1 VSGFLLDTS
10 VLSTF
15 APDRPEHPVQLRD
28 WIMDQ
33 GQRDRLFVSTIVI
46 LETQRGIAKL
56 RRAGG
61 KARADRLEHWLS
73 GVLVDFKEQLLS
85 IDPIIARAAGELEDA
100 SIAAGR
106 SPGLADVLVAATAQV
121 HSLTVLTTNV
131 RHFAVLGTPHLDP
144 FAGRLPT

>member
-1 VSGFLLDTS
+1 VNGFLLDTS

-15 APDRPEHPVQLRD
+15 APDRPELPVQLRD

-56 RRAGG
+56 LRAGG
-61 KARADRLEHWLS
+61 KARADRLEHWLA

-106 SPGLADVLVAATAQV
+106 STGLADILVAATAQV

-131 RHFAVLGTPHLDP
+131 RHFAVLATPHLDP
-144 FAGRLPT
+144 FAERLPT